1 MAVVYPGLVNI
12 DNSQI
17 EVNTVNVYDDNQR
30 THTYDLSDQFPAWDG
45 TLLNSDSSIPTGQE
59 LIELQTALKDITL
72 PSPARVN
79 TLMIILDGLTLSPN
93 LNPADPNSKGDYK
106 VIDSTKVE
114 LMWRLEDLPR
124 RHSDIDTPVLLA
136 RYTLA

>member
-45 TLLNSDSSIPTGQE
+45 DLLNSDGTQPSDQE
-59 LIELQTALKDITL
+59 LINLQTPLREIIL

-79 TLMIILDGLTLSPN
+79 TLMIILDGLTLSPI
-93 LNPADPNSKGDYK
+93 LNPGDPNSKGDYRI
-106 VIDSTKVE
+106 IDSKTVE
-114 LMWRLEDLPR
+114 LDWHDEDLPR
-124 RHSDIDTPVLLA
+124 RHSSDDTPVLLA

>member
-30 THTYDLSDQFPAWDG
+30 THTYDLSDQFPDFDNSLIDVDG
-45 TLLNSDSSIPTGQE
+45 NPLQGQD
-59 LIELQTALKDITL
+59 LIDAQQALQEINL
-72 PSPARVN
+72 PSSARVN

-93 LNPADPNSKGDYK
+93 LNPSDPNSKGDYK
-106 VIDSTKVE
+106 VISSDKVE
-114 LMWRLEDLPR
+114 LMWRAEDLPR
-124 RHSDIDTPVLLA
+124 RHSDTDTPVLLA

>member
-45 TLLNSDSSIPTGQE
+45 TLLNPDNSEPTDQE
-59 LIELQTALKDITL
+59 LINLQAGLREINL

-79 TLMIILDGLTLSPN
+79 TLMIILDGLTLSPI
-93 LNPADPNSKGDYK
+93 LNPGD
-106 VIDSTKVE
+106 
-114 LMWRLEDLPR
+114 
-124 RHSDIDTPVLLA
+124 
-136 RYTLA
+136 